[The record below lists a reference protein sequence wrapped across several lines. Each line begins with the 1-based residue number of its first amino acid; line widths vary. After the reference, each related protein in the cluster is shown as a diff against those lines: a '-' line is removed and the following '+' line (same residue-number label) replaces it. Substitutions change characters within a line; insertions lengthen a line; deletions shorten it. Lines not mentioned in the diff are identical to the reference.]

1 MSNDALRA
9 RSLLLLLTEMK
20 LQARNFIK
28 QKVLGILRGAFEKNA
43 NFSGKT
49 KKKNI
54 LLRLFNKDVQL

>member
-28 QKVLGILRGAFEKNA
+28 QKVWGILRGAFEKKI
-43 NFSGKT
+43 SGKT

>member
-28 QKVLGILRGAFEKNA
+28 QKVLGILRGAFEKKCELFRKNEEKKY
-43 NFSGKT
+43 FTKT
-49 KKKNI
+49 
-54 LLRLFNKDVQL
+54 FQ